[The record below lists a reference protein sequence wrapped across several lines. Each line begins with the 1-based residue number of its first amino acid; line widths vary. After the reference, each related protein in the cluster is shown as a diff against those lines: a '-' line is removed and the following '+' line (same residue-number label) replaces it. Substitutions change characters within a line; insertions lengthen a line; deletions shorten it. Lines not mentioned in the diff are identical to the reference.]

1 MKLSDQAI
9 SCVMMAMQKGILERV
24 DITEVLREMDLSV
37 SGSDQSQLVVTNP
50 PHLEIKD
57 DLVKAEDS
65 GDNEEEV
72 DA

>member
-24 DITEVLREMDLSV
+24 DITEVLRVMDLSV

-57 DLVKAEDS
+57 GLVKTDGS
-65 GDNEEEV
+65 DDEEEV

>member
-37 SGSDQSQLVVTNP
+37 SGPDQSQLVVTNP

-57 DLVKAEDS
+57 DLVKTDGS
-65 GDNEEEV
+65 DDEEEV

>member
-37 SGSDQSQLVVTNP
+37 SSSDQSQLVVTNP

-57 DLVKAEDS
+57 DLVKTDGS
-65 GDNEEEV
+65 DNEEEV

>member
-37 SGSDQSQLVVTNP
+37 SSSDQSQLVVTNP

-57 DLVKAEDS
+57 DLVKTDGS
-65 GDNEEEV
+65 DDEEEV

>member
-24 DITEVLREMDLSV
+24 DITEVLREMHLSV
-37 SGSDQSQLVVTNP
+37 SSSDQSQLVVTNP

-57 DLVKAEDS
+57 DLVKTDGS
-65 GDNEEEV
+65 DNEEEV